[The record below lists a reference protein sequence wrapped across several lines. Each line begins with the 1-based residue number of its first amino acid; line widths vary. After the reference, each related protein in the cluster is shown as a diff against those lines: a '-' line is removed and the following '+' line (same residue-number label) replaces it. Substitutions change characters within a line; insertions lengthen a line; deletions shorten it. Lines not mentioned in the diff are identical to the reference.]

1 MFSVFVAHLD
11 NSCEKLQ
18 YLARKRYF
26 EIQEIEKVMNAL
38 SSLSG
43 MDKVIQQLQVKK
55 RELEEQ
61 QQELLQMIQGL
72 MKIRRCYSTA
82 ENRICENGE
91 ECRVRYQYSYRIE
104 KFSMFAGN
112 IEGITP
118 MIII

>member
-1 MFSVFVAHLD
+1 MFSVFLTHLD

-26 EIQEIEKVMNAL
+26 EIQEIEKVINAL

-43 MDKVIQQLQVKK
+43 MDKVIRQLKIKK
-55 RELEEQ
+55 KGLEGQ
-61 QQELLQMIQGL
+61 QQDLLQMIQGL

-91 ECRVRYQYSYRIE
+91 ECRIRYKYSYRIE

-112 IEGITP
+112 IEGLTP
-118 MIII
+118 MIIT

>member
-1 MFSVFVAHLD
+1 MFSVFLTHLD

-26 EIQEIEKVMNAL
+26 EIQEIEKVINVL

-43 MDKVIQQLQVKK
+43 MDKVIRQLHIKK
-55 RELEEQ
+55 RELEKQ

-72 MKIRRCYSTA
+72 MKIRRCYSMA

-104 KFSMFAGN
+104 KFTMFTGN
-112 IEGITP
+112 IEGLTP
-118 MIII
+118 KIII